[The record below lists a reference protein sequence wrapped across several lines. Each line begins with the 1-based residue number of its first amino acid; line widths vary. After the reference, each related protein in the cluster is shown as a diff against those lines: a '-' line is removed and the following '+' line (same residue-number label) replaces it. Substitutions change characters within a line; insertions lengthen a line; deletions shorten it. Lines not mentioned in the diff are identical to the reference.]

1 MKDQYQRVVDYIRIS
16 VTDRCNYR
24 CQYCMPRE
32 GVEPMPHSEVMTYDE
47 ILRVA
52 KAAAGA
58 GLEGRM
64 PSAIMKVTARLWSAM
79 MRRLRSTSGSSP

>member
-47 ILRVA
+47 ILRVV

-58 GLEGRM
+58 G
-64 PSAIMKVTARLWSAM
+64 ITKVKITGGEPLVRKGVCGLIQNI
-79 MRRLRSTSGSSP
+79 RRVPGI

>member
-52 KAAAGA
+52 TKKITEAG
-58 GLEGRM
+58 G
-64 PSAIMKVTARLWSAM
+64 TAEVK
-79 MRRLRSTSGSSP
+79 